1 MDIKKINK
9 TKEYTFIEAWGN
21 SINDNN
27 VIITSKSS
35 GDSYKIDK
43 FVKGNKLKFYNPVI
57 SNWQQ
62 CTYVLPE
69 ELFNLWYVTT
79 ECVNC

>member
-1 MDIKKINK
+1 MDIKKIDK
-9 TKEYTFIEAWGN
+9 TKEYTFIEAWGR
-21 SINDNN
+21 SIDDSD

-43 FVKGNKLKFYNPVI
+43 FVKGNKLKFYNSVI
-57 SNWQQ
+57 STWQQ

-69 ELFNLWYVTT
+69 EIFNVWYVTT
-79 ECVNC
+79 E